1 MKLLNS
7 FFIFIITAQMS
18 LAGESVIQSYNASL
32 EKWDQEFKQT
42 FYQSVTLEM
51 NKLLSNSDE
60 LKKRINKNPKISP
73 KDRQLFN
80 KDVAQIDQK
89 LLRQVKVNLKN
100 GKHIISIPQFKNLVF
115 NLKTLPKGYIT
126 IDGWK
131 LSTKDLHNYQKL
143 QEFFSK
149 KYAAQKT
156 SSYNLIISSAY
167 AVLPL
172 VVLVPLL
179 SIAVVIMSEAILSTV
194 KIASELRFINV
205 WVKKYE
211 KHFHSAISE
220 CDADKA
226 AIMEQDFQSQT
237 IRNDTLIFIK
247 KIERFSKDLHRTRKR
262 YDDNFLSCK
271 NIRESSQRGDNGKTM
286 IFNIQVIKRVG
297 EMCKMAKFLQECL
310 DETKALMKEK
320 NLTIDTRRHFQN
332 SKTSYDDLI
341 YYFSGSVLK

>member
-73 KDRQLFN
+73 KDRRLFN
-80 KDVAQIDQK
+80 KDIAQIDQK
-89 LLRQVKVNLKN
+89 LLRQVKVKLEN

-126 IDGWK
+126 IDGQK
-131 LSTKDLHNYQKL
+131 LSKKDLHNYQKL

-167 AVLPL
+167 AELAMVTVGL
-172 VVLVPLL
+172 
-179 SIAVVIMSEAILSTV
+179 IALIVGVITV
-194 KIASELRFINV
+194 IFAAALRGLKYNMPIISRSL
-205 WVKKYE
+205 KKYE
-211 KHFHSAISE
+211 KYFHDAITE

-226 AIMEQDFQSQT
+226 AL
-237 IRNDTLIFIK
+237 IRSNLQRTVISNNTLVFMRK
-247 KIERFSKDLHRTRKR
+247 LKGFSKDVHRSRKR

-271 NIRESSQRGDNGKTM
+271 NIRANQGRWFKTAPFE
-286 IFNIQVIKRVG
+286 IPLYKRVG
-297 EMCKMAKFLQECL
+297 NMCKLSEFLQECL
-310 DETKALMKEK
+310 NETKKFMKK
-320 NLTIDTRRHFQN
+320 KKLGISNQGRYQNLEE
-332 SKTSYDDLI
+332 TSYDDLMEN
-341 YYFSGSVLK
+341 FSGSVLK